1 MIKVEM
7 FFEQSPDRLYFT
19 IAEVAELFQVNQSLL
34 RYWEKEF
41 ELLQPKKSAKGNR
54 LFSRADIGIL
64 KQIYQLVKEEG
75 FTLQG
80 AKERLKMN
88 AYLKGNFKTNLMP
101 NSIAN
106 SNQEV
111 VETLKEL
118 KKILLEIK
126 GNLD

>member
-1 MIKVEM
+1 M

>member
-1 MIKVEM
+1 MIKVET

-19 IAEVAELFQVNQSLL
+19 IGEVAELFQVNQSLI

-41 ELLQPKKSAKGNR
+41 ELLQPKKNAKGNR

-64 KQIYQLVKEEG
+64 TQIYQLVKEEG

-88 AYLKGNFKTNLMP
+88 ANLKGNFKTSSMP
-101 NSIAN
+101 NSMAN

>member
-1 MIKVEM
+1 
-7 FFEQSPDRLYFT
+7 
-19 IAEVAELFQVNQSLL
+19 
-34 RYWEKEF
+34 
-41 ELLQPKKSAKGNR
+41 LLQPKKNAKGNR

-64 KQIYQLVKEEG
+64 TQIYQLVKEEG

-88 AYLKGNFKTNLMP
+88 ANLKGNFKTSSMP
-101 NSIAN
+101 NSMAN